1 MPLFTLRPSAPSRS
15 LRSLRSLR
23 LKVNPRKPVSQLET
37 QNRAPSTGNREPL
50 LCFSRLAERV
60 AFPRTNSAE

>member
-1 MPLFTLRPSAPSRS
+1 MPLFTLRPSAPP
-15 LRSLRSLR
+15 R

-37 QNRAPSTGNREPL
+37 QNREPSTGNREPL
-50 LCFSRLAERV
+50 LCFSRLAKRV

>member
-37 QNRAPSTGNREPL
+37 QNRALGTGNHFYVSHAWP
-50 LCFSRLAERV
+50 SG
-60 AFPRTNSAE
+60 

>member
-23 LKVNPRKPVSQLET
+23 LKVNPRKPVSQLVT
-37 QNRAPSTGNREPL
+37 QNRAPSTGNH
-50 LCFSRLAERV
+50 FYISRAW
-60 AFPRTNSAE
+60 PSG